1 MSQRWSTVRTGGKNA
16 TSEPNQ
22 CRRYDT
28 TTKQENPGWSHKVN
42 PGTLAYEPSAPTE
55 LRPHGTQASQSGK
68 KSNPGKVMTAASAQ
82 RHYLGAGERGT
93 PPDDLR
99 QKLRVVVSRAG
110 RRSKAVDE
118 THLIH
123 AEHYKIMVAC

>member
-1 MSQRWSTVRTGGKNA
+1 
-16 TSEPNQ
+16 
-22 CRRYDT
+22 
-28 TTKQENPGWSHKVN
+28 
-42 PGTLAYEPSAPTE
+42 
-55 LRPHGTQASQSGK
+55 
-68 KSNPGKVMTAASAQ
+68 MTAASAQ
-82 RHYLGAGERGT
+82 RHYLGAGEGGT

-110 RRSKAVDE
+110 RRSKALDE